1 MKQRSKQHPT
11 KGGGSSGSYSED
23 DLSFN
28 NVYQSEA
35 ARSYREQLAKKVE
48 STLLGYINSRKCEE
62 EAKAEVSSNAVDSS
76 YRDPFQQIMSQ
87 NSMSVGSRLPGL
99 CHINRPQSSHDASAI
114 PRRSS
119 SDSGPSS
126 IDQIKQR
133 IDSRRRS
140 IAIEATKK

>member
-11 KGGGSSGSYSED
+11 KGGGSSRSYSED

-35 ARSYREQLAKKVE
+35 ARSYREQLAKKVD
-48 STLLGYINSRKCEE
+48 STLLVYINSRKCEE
-62 EAKAEVSSNAVDSS
+62 EAKAEVSLNTVDSS
-76 YRDPFQQIMSQ
+76 HLDPFQQIMSQ
-87 NSMSVGSRLPGL
+87 NSTSVGRLPVL
-99 CHINRPQSSHDASAI
+99 YHNNRPQSSYDASAI

-119 SDSGPSS
+119 CDSGTSS

-140 IAIEATKK
+140 IALEATKK